1 MARVTMARTGL
12 SGSAGGHARGRS
24 RLLLTLF
31 WLYALAVFTATH
43 WPKLK
48 VPGPEGTDKIIH
60 MGAFGT
66 WTVLF
71 ACCAF
76 MGPRLSPR
84 NVGLSG
90 VVALAYAGFDELTQH
105 LSAGRTVSLADFGA
119 NATGVLIGATLMVV
133 AAWLLSPQEWSR
145 QERFQ

>member
-12 SGSAGGHARGRS
+12 SASGAGHARGRS
-24 RLLLTLF
+24 RLLLVLF
-31 WLYALAVFTATH
+31 WLFAIALFTATH

-60 MGAFGT
+60 MTAFAT
-66 WTVLF
+66 WTLLF

-76 MGPRLSPR
+76 LGPRLSPR

-90 VVALAYAGFDELTQH
+90 IAGLAYAGFDELTQH
-105 LSAGRTVSLADFGA
+105 LSPGRTVSLADFGA
-119 NATGVLIGATLMVV
+119 NATGVLIAASLMVV
-133 AAWLLSPQEWSR
+133 SAWLLSPQEWSR
-145 QERFQ
+145 QERFS